1 MVIKQPV
8 SAELLNK
15 LQRVWVRFGG
25 RFVAG
30 DLLRDGPDAAVL
42 LLQVHRK
49 LRRWQAVITI
59 AGLQDLEACMH
70 RTEAAGSS
78 RVWCVMG
85 REVVTIT
92 VHGAPG

>member
-1 MVIKQPV
+1 MVLKQPV

-15 LQRVWVRFGG
+15 LWVRFGG

-30 DLLRDGPDAAVL
+30 DLLRNGPDAAVL

-59 AGLQDLEACMH
+59 ASGLAGPRGMH
-70 RTEAAGSS
+70 ASDMA
-78 RVWCVMG
+78 
-85 REVVTIT
+85 
-92 VHGAPG
+92 